1 MLLLLL
7 AVMIQWS
14 GANFALPH
22 TFKPAI
28 ILGVLGPSSEF
39 GSESKSLSDFD
50 ALSEASSYSEAESES
65 LSESESESEAESF
78 SSNVHESIA
87 RQQPKPILSEAEIS
101 KKSALHTKFSISNK
115 LLKKRGKRG
124 RYSLPYLLKIFLS
137 PKMLVSLT
145 KGYWKS
151 LIDPDYPPVGDG
163 GASQLRSA
171 LAAKAGSRGSS
182 RGRKNSKSSGG
193 VMSKTLSD
201 LPPINS

>member
-1 MLLLLL
+1 
-7 AVMIQWS
+7 MIQWS

-65 LSESESESEAESF
+65 LSESESEAESF

-145 KGYWKS
+145 KGYWK
-151 LIDPDYPPVGDG
+151 
-163 GASQLRSA
+163 
-171 LAAKAGSRGSS
+171 
-182 RGRKNSKSSGG
+182 
-193 VMSKTLSD
+193 
-201 LPPINS
+201 